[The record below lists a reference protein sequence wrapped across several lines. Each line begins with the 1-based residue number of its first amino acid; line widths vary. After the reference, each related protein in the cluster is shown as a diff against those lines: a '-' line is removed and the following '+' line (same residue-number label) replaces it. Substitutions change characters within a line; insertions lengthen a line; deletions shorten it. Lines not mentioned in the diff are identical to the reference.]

1 MFAVLIDDSEKK
13 KNFLDFFFSQE
24 FDSTTA
30 KDFGSVF
37 GVRKTVT
44 AEGITCS
51 NCVHT

>member
-44 AEGITCS
+44 AGGITCS